1 MNNDLLQRWED
12 LRNQLR
18 TRPQLRM
25 ALWAVVGVLAL
36 NGVLALGDARQRL
49 VPEIRAAAERHER
62 LVQVLESADW
72 HQRAAEA
79 RGRRVELEAY
89 FWTADTQGLARASFQ
104 QMIERA
110 AERTGLQSVS
120 IELSP
125 LTEIEAL
132 PGVWRLS
139 AALRVQHDPHR
150 TLRLLADLAGAQPA
164 VIVEGLSMDSTQNSR
179 TRIDLLALTVVDDE
193 QAAP

>member
-150 TLRLLADLAGAQPA
+150 ALRLLADLAGAQPA
-164 VIVEGLSMDSTQNSR
+164 VIVEGLSMDLTQNSR

>member
-150 TLRLLADLAGAQPA
+150 ALRLLADLAGAQPA